1 MALTRREGGAG
12 SEGVVVL
19 AARWPA
25 DNLKIRP
32 GRRGGVLPPEGIK
45 GVLHKVEPLDGCA
58 PLASAPAGGEHAF
71 ALIER
76 GGCLFD
82 VKVQHAQQAGFFAVI
97 VFNNDLGRELITMS
111 GRQPGFIPAVFVTN
125 ESGEELLML
134 SEIPGTICYIAPTFE
149 SAAWSVLA
157 VSFVSLLAVSAVL
170 ATFFFV
176 RRHQLRRIGSR
187 LILLREALGMSASEV
202 KALPSF
208 TFKCG
213 VNVAGG
219 HGGTSETCAIC
230 LEDYEPGEKIRVLPC
245 GHEFHVPCIDLW
257 LMTRRP
263 FCPVCK
269 RDAHDAPPPV
279 SESTPLLS
287 MPPALQAGGG
297 ASMMLES
304 SPSLAIRPS
313 ALTPGRALASAG
325 HVSVHLSFVSCEC
338 PFVWPIHA
346 KRLLVSSVWSPDLAK
361 PQAAAAQQA
370 TVVAAKELV
379 KARIA
384 GLVAGSEASPGS
396 AHGCRAAVSPGGSA
410 GSGVTVVSHKLLAS
424 SASLKVRQAAAMPLG
439 PWPWRRGRLWRA
451 AAASPLMLLAGQ
463 RCTVWRITTA
473 AAAEQVPLGGGGGTV
488 SVGKGGLAIPSDVQV
503 GDSVVVGGARHR
515 HEVQSLRLAE
525 LAGGGALLGS
535 IDSFGHL
542 AVCKVPPLSADRDV
556 GAAWMVKEPL
566 YAAGPPVPA
575 APREGGWAGLAFDP
589 ADLQKVVTARSFSRS
604 LDLYDNGRHVRT
616 MHTLQGPTSLAFF
629 RGSDGV
635 STSSPAMLVVT
646 EGNQVSIW
654 DTRASERCGCMH
666 RILSGFVQGPLYAA
680 DTASHGASAVV
691 GVAGVDRVA
700 VVFDATGLIFSSI
713 DTSLVYVYGLDHEV
727 VCGQWTSRAGSSV
740 VHQVA
745 FRGDSRWCGI
755 SKAEDVDVLVG
766 WCDSGSLFIADICSN
781 TTAIKQDRQHATL

>member
-1 MALTRREGGAG
+1 MRG
-12 SEGVVVL
+12 ST
-19 AARWPA
+19 AAAAWQA
-25 DNLKIRP
+25 AIGP
-32 GRRGGVLPPEGIK
+32 GLFHVAPGGVLPPEGIK

-82 VKVQHAQQAGFFAVI
+82 VKVQHAQQAGFSAVI

-111 GRQPGFIPAVFVTN
+111 GRRPGFIPAVFVTN

-245 GHEFHVPCIDLW
+245 VHEFHVPCIDQW
-257 LMTRRP
+257 LTTRRP

-269 RDAHDAPPPV
+269 RDAHDAPPPT
-279 SESTPLLS
+279 SENTPLLS

-297 ASMMLES
+297 ASMVLES

-325 HVSVHLSFVSCEC
+325 HLVGLSCSGTSARVVTMPEELG
-338 PFVWPIHA
+338 
-346 KRLLVSSVWSPDLAK
+346 R
-361 PQAAAAQQA
+361 PQAAAAQHA
-370 TVVAAKELV
+370 TVVAATELV

-384 GLVAGSEASPGS
+384 GLAAGGEASPGS
-396 AHGCRAAVSPGGSA
+396 PHGCRAAVQAVEGGCSVA
-410 GSGVTVVSHKLLAS
+410 AYIASGP
-424 SASLKVRQAAAMPLG
+424 KVHR
-439 PWPWRRGRLWRA
+439 
-451 AAASPLMLLAGQ
+451 
-463 RCTVWRITTA
+463 V
-473 AAAEQVPLGGGGGTV
+473 EVPLGGGGGGTV
-488 SVGKGGLAIPSDVQV
+488 RVGKSGLAIPSDVQV
-503 GDSVVVGGARHR
+503 GDSVIVGGARHR

-542 AVCKVPPLSADRDV
+542 AVCKVPPLSADRDM
-556 GAAWMVKEPL
+556 GAAWMVEEPS
-566 YAAGPPVPA
+566 YAAGPPAPA
-575 APREGGWAGLAFDP
+575 APHEGGWAGLAFDP
-589 ADLQKVVTARSFSRS
+589 DDLQKVVAARSFLRS

-616 MHTLQGPTSLAFF
+616 MHTLQGPTSLAFL
-629 RGSDGV
+629 RSSDGL
-635 STSSPAMLVVT
+635 STSSMLVAT

-680 DTASHGASAVV
+680 DATSRGASAVV
-691 GVAGVDRVA
+691 GVAGADRVA
-700 VVFDATGLIFSSI
+700 VVFDVDSTLMVDELPQATGLIFSSI

-755 SKAEDVDVLVG
+755 SKHQLKQAEDVDVLAG
-766 WCDSGSLFIADICSN
+766 WCDTGSLFVADIRSN
-781 TTAIKQDRQHATL
+781 STAIKQDR